1 MSRSRNTNRLAKK
14 IRDQTQLTLSTAS
27 RLARQANNY
36 LGPSI
41 ADSPDPHQRRLE
53 AHMTHVLA
61 SSFRDHQLNGALLG
75 VREAEPEAQGV
86 KLTLES
92 DMADEVLREL
102 LPRFDHDYGGIR
114 GVPGLRVRGSKRR
127 SVLHDAV
134 SPAQVTVTRADGG
147 SFRLPSARDDEALL
161 WNRFPD
167 GLSGDEKQEAEEWTD
182 SRGINDLR
190 VRDLLMSRIMRR
202 PGLINR
208 TAAPH
213 GFANCYTH
221 HAGDLVIEWCCGDTV
236 ETLCAVL
243 LAHGF
248 ADDVPRANVIELVSR
263 HSAHLGDRTVILNR
277 HGSCLYGRNA
287 KYIAE
292 SIRKGYAT

>member
-14 IRDQTQLTLSTAS
+14 IRDQTPLTLSTAS
-27 RLARQANNY
+27 RLAQQADVY
-36 LGPSI
+36 LGTSI
-41 ADSPDPHQRRLE
+41 VDSPDPRQRRLE
-53 AHMTHVLA
+53 AHVAHVLA
-61 SSFRDHQLNGALLG
+61 TGFKDHQLNGALLG
-75 VREAEPEAQGV
+75 VREAEPEAKGV

-92 DMADEVLREL
+92 DMANEVLREL
-102 LPRFDHDYGGIR
+102 LPRFDHIYGGIR
-114 GVPGLRVRGSKRR
+114 GVPGLRVRESEGQLI
-127 SVLHDAV
+127 LHDAISSAHV
-134 SPAQVTVTRADGG
+134 IVTRADGG
-147 SFRLPSARDDEALL
+147 TIRLPSARDDEVLL
-161 WNRFPD
+161 WKRLPR
-167 GLSGDEKQEAEEWTD
+167 GLSRDEKQEAEEWTD

-190 VRDLLMSRIMRR
+190 VRDLLLSRILRC
-202 PGLINR
+202 PALVNR
-208 TAAPH
+208 TAEPH

-248 ADDVPRANVIELVSR
+248 LDEVPRADTIELISS

-287 KYIAE
+287 EKIAE
-292 SIRKGYAT
+292 SIRKGYES